1 MRIPFTNIDDSPPI
15 NIKMYDYDQYSN
27 DEFIGV
33 CYIDLKNAQ
42 YERNLFYNLN
52 KIPTPTWYNLSYRN
66 GIPGGKILLGFN
78 LFVNE
83 TIPPSLPSLL
93 PPYEKYNIKIKA
105 LGVRGLQQVGI
116 YSIKKPLVVFNVDS
130 MRDPNCKINLP
141 EKNLLIAEAKNYG
154 PDANFSTIVKYG
166 FFFEITQFI
175 LNSFS
180 LDLPRNALL
189 WPNLNVFHLIFKT
202 YFLISVSSKT
212 AYGKTRLSPF

>member
-1 MRIPFTNIDDSPPI
+1 MHKAKEIIPADDDGVSDPYLVINLNGVQVVTETLFKTINPVWNTTILMRVPFTNIDDSPPI

-66 GIPGGKILLGFN
+66 GVPGGKILLGFN

-83 TIPPSLPSLL
+83 TIPASLPSLL

-105 LGVRGLQQVGI
+105 LGVRGLQQIGV

-154 PDANFSTIVKYG
+154 PDANFSTIVK
-166 FFFEITQFI
+166 
-175 LNSFS
+175 
-180 LDLPRNALL
+180 
-189 WPNLNVFHLIFKT
+189 
-202 YFLISVSSKT
+202 
-212 AYGKTRLSPF
+212 